1 MGLCGKESSA
11 LKSRLVR
18 NMLVEMPYGCRGH
31 EDRCLQDPVRK
42 VGGRAEEAGTE
53 VVRATESGAGLH
65 RPSLEALRFRF

>member
-1 MGLCGKESSA
+1 M
-11 LKSRLVR
+11 
-18 NMLVEMPYGCRGH
+18 
-31 EDRCLQDPVRK
+31 RK